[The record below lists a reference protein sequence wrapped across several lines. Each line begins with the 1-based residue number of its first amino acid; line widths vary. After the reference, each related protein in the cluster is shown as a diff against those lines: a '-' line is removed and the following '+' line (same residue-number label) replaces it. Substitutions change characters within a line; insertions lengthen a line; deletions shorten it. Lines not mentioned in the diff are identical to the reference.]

1 MFYALNSSNIRY
13 IGLSL
18 LFVSMLTACG
28 DPDLDGGSQLGGSI
42 QGTPLELTAVVTT
55 LAGNPAFPGSADGAA
70 ATFNQPRGITTD
82 GTYLYLADTFNN
94 TVRQIEIATGETT
107 TLAGT
112 AIVFGADDGTG
123 AAARFNTPRGITTDG
138 TNLYVADTFNNSI
151 RKVVIATGE
160 TTTLA
165 GSTAGTPGSANGTG
179 TAARF
184 NQPSG
189 ITTDNSSLYVADAGN
204 HTIRQI
210 VINTGEVTTLAG
222 TAGTSGATDGAV
234 GRFFNPRGITT
245 DGTNLYVADT
255 GNHTIR
261 QVVKATG
268 VTSTLAGAG
277 TAAGDADGTTDAR
290 FNQPVGITTDGDNL
304 YVADTFNHTI
314 RQVVIATAEVTTLV
328 GLAGVADAADG
339 TGTGALF
346 NTPRGITT
354 DGNNLYVADTSNS
367 IIRQIN

>member
-1 MFYALNSSNIRY
+1 MFYALISSNIRH

-18 LFVSMLTACG
+18 LFASMLIACG

-42 QGTPLELTAVVTT
+42 QGTPLELAAVVTT
-55 LAGNPAFPGSADGAA
+55 LAGTAA
-70 ATFNQPRGITTD
+70 SFNQPRGITTN
-82 GTYLYLADTFNN
+82 GSYLYLADTDNH
-94 TVRQIEIATGETT
+94 TIRQIEIATRVTT
-107 TLAGT
+107 TLAGST
-112 AIVFGADDGTG
+112 AGLSDGTG
-123 AAARFNTPRGITTDG
+123 TAALFNTPRGITTDG

-151 RKVVIATGE
+151 RKIVIATGV

-165 GSTAGTPGSANGTG
+165 GSTAGASGSANDTG

-189 ITTDNSSLYVADAGN
+189 ITADNNNLYVADAGN

-222 TAGTSGATDGAV
+222 TAGLPGATDGAP
-234 GRFFNPRGITT
+234 GQFSNPRGITT

-255 GNHTIR
+255 DNHTIR
-261 QVVKATG
+261 QIVIATG

-277 TAAGDADGTTDAR
+277 TQSGSADGTTDSR
-290 FNQPVGITTDGDNL
+290 FNQPIGITTDGTNL
-304 YVADTFNHTI
+304 YVADSFNNTI
-314 RQVVIATAEVTTLV
+314 RQVVIATTEVTTLV
-328 GLAGVADAADG
+328 GTVDLPGAADG
-339 TGTGALF
+339 TGLAALF

-354 DGNNLYVADTSNS
+354 DGIDLYVADTSNS